1 MCGLTGY
8 TGNSIA
14 SPKIIQAIQLA
25 NDSRGGHSSGYYDG
39 KEFVKCIG
47 KNSKQLIPHMKK
59 LNTTIFI
66 GHTRYSTH
74 GETTIPN
81 QHPFQYGKV
90 IGAHNGVLQN
100 YIEVGEE
107 YKCKETEVD
116 SQMIFK
122 VLNKQNNDTSLLG
135 KFSGALAT
143 LFEVDG
149 KLYTYRKGNPLWVG
163 KDKKG
168 GVYFSSLR
176 DVLMNNKLKDIFQ
189 LLEGRLYVW
198 EKGECIAKIDIQYDP
213 VYSAYNHIKRNWW
226 EGYGWNGYGT
236 CKKEEEL
243 ADEYS
248 EEGDEYRA
256 IEGSSPKKGH
266 KGTEGWKWSKN
277 EFGNLVL
284 KKDEENPQQL
294 NFFD

>member
-14 SPKIIQAIQLA
+14 NPKIIQAIQLA

-39 KEFVKCIG
+39 KEFVKCLG
-47 KNSKQLIPHMKK
+47 KDSKPLIPHLKK
-59 LNTTIFI
+59 LSTTIFI

-74 GETTIPN
+74 GEIILPN

-100 YIEVGEE
+100 YIEVGEK

-135 KFSGALAT
+135 RFSGALAT

-149 KLYTYRKGNPLWVG
+149 KLYTYRKGNPLYVG
-163 KDKKG
+163 RDKKG

-176 DVLMNNKLKDIFQ
+176 DVLMRSNLKDIFQ

-198 EKGECIAKIDIQYDP
+198 EKGECIAKIDIEYDP
-213 VYSAYNHIKRNWW
+213 VYSAYNHINRNW
-226 EGYGWNGYGT
+226 YDYIGYGT

-243 ADEYS
+243 AEEFS
-248 EEGDEYRA
+248 EDGDEYRA
-256 IEGSSPKKGH
+256 IFGSSPKKGH
-266 KGTEGWKWSKN
+266 KGKGGWKWTKN
-277 EFGNLVL
+277 KDGNLVL
-284 KKDEENPQQL
+284 KKDEENPSQL